1 MVSVLNLS
9 KVYPQYARPVDRLV
23 ESLPLVGQR
32 HTDFAALSD
41 ITFNVEPGEMFALVG
56 PNGCGK
62 STLLQTVAGIL
73 QPTRGLVRVEGRI
86 AALLELGA
94 GFNPEFTGREN
105 VFLNAELLGLTRPE
119 IERALPSIAG
129 FAEIGHFLDRP
140 VKEYSTGMYVRLAF
154 ATAIHV
160 EPEVLIV
167 DEALAVGDARFA
179 NRCIR
184 KFDELKQR
192 GVTTLFVSHDLGLV
206 KRLADR
212 AMFLLNGRAQYIG
225 ETKEAINRYVAQVLS
240 PEEEQATPALGPV
253 RHGDGQSRIED
264 VKLLPAT
271 RVASGD
277 PVTVEV
283 AIHFLTAQADPV
295 CGLLLRNRQGFD
307 VYGTNTRVEGT
318 PLGPVEAGETVI
330 VRFHLAAQLVRGDYT
345 ITVAT
350 QHPNGASQDWLD
362 DVLGLTVTQ
371 QKDLAGV
378 ADLAA
383 QIEVLTHAH
392 VSDAHSRNPRSSA

>member
-9 KVYPQYARPVDRLV
+9 KVYPLYPRPVDRLV
-23 ESLPLVGQR
+23 ESLPFAGPR

-41 ITFNVEPGEMFALVG
+41 ISFHVAPGEMFALLG

-62 STLLQTVAGIL
+62 STLLQIVAGIL
-73 QPTRGLVRVEGRI
+73 PPTRGLVRVQGRI

-105 VFLNAELLGLTRPE
+105 VFLNAELLGLSRPE
-119 IERALPSIAG
+119 IQRALPSIEA
-129 FAEIGHFLDRP
+129 FAEIGPFLDRP

-179 NRCIR
+179 NRCVR
-184 KFDELKQR
+184 KFDELKAR

-212 AMFLLNGRAQYIG
+212 AMFLLNGRAQYTG
-225 ETKEAINRYVAQVLS
+225 ETKEAINRYVAHVLA
-240 PEEEQATPALGPV
+240 PEEGAPEPALGPV
-253 RHGDGQSRIED
+253 RHGDGESRITD
-264 VKLLPAT
+264 VRLLP
-271 RVASGD
+271 SGKLTSGELL
-277 PVTVEV
+277 TVEV
-283 AIHFLTAQADPV
+283 TVQFRSPQSDPV
-295 CGLLLRNRQGFD
+295 CGLLIRNRQGID
-307 VYGTNTRVEGT
+307 VYGTNTRVEGA
-318 PLGPVEAGETVI
+318 PIGPVEAGETVI
-330 VRFHLAAQLVRGDYT
+330 VNFQLAANLVRGDYT
-345 ITVAT
+345 VTVAT

-362 DVLGLTVTQ
+362 DVLGFTMTQ
-371 QKDLAGV
+371 NKDLAGV
-378 ADLAA
+378 VDLAA
-383 QIEVLTHAH
+383 NIEVLTHAH
-392 VSDAHSRNPRSSA
+392 THPRNPGSST

>member
-9 KVYPQYARPVDRLV
+9 KVYPLYARPVDRLV
-23 ESLPLVGQR
+23 ESLPLAGQR
-32 HTDFAALSD
+32 HTDFAALSNISFD
-41 ITFNVEPGEMFALVG
+41 VAPGEMFALVG

-62 STLLQTVAGIL
+62 STLLQIVAGIL
-73 QPTRGLVRVEGRI
+73 PPTRGLVRVQGRI

-105 VFLNAELLGLTRPE
+105 VFLNAELLGLSRPE
-119 IERALPSIAG
+119 IERALPKIEA
-129 FAEIGHFLDRP
+129 FAEIGPFLDRP

-179 NRCIR
+179 NRCVR

-212 AMFLLNGRAQYIG
+212 AMFLLNGRMQYVG
-225 ETKEAINRYVAQVLS
+225 ETKEAINRYVAHVLA
-240 PEEEQATPALGPV
+240 PDEGAEEPALGPV
-253 RHGDGQSRIED
+253 RHGDGQSQITD
-264 VKLLPAT
+264 VKLLPGDKFP
-271 RVASGD
+271 SGELL
-277 PVTVEV
+277 TVEV
-283 AIHFLTAQADPV
+283 TIQFRSAQTSPV
-295 CGLLLRNRQGFD
+295 CGLLIRNRQGID
-307 VYGTNTRVEGT
+307 VYGTNTRVEGAGI
-318 PLGPVEAGETVI
+318 GPVDAGDTVV
-330 VRFHLAAQLVRGDYT
+330 VRFSFSAQLVRGEYT
-345 ITVAT
+345 VTVAA

-362 DVLGLTVTQ
+362 DVLGFTITQ
-371 QKDLAGV
+371 NKDLAGV
-378 ADLAA
+378 VDLAA
-383 QIEVLTHAH
+383 NIEVLTHAGT
-392 VSDAHSRNPRSSA
+392 RNSRSSA

>member
-9 KVYPQYARPVDRLV
+9 KVYPLYARPVDRLV
-23 ESLPLVGQR
+23 ESLPFAGTR
-32 HTDFAALSD
+32 HTDFAALRD
-41 ITFNVEPGEMFALVG
+41 ISFDVAPGEMLALVG

-62 STLLQTVAGIL
+62 STLLQIVAGIL
-73 QPTRGLVRVEGRI
+73 PPTRGLVRVQGRI

-105 VFLNAELLGLTRPE
+105 VFLNAELLGLSRPAISRVLPQ
-119 IERALPSIAG
+119 IEA
-129 FAEIGHFLDRP
+129 FAEIGAFLDRP

-179 NRCIR
+179 NRCVR

-212 AMFLLNGRAQYIG
+212 AIFLLNGRMEYAG
-225 ETKEAINRYVAQVLS
+225 DTAEAINRYVAHVHTADVE
-240 PEEEQATPALGPV
+240 PVPASLESAG
-253 RHGDGQSRIED
+253 HGDGESRITN
-264 VKLLPAT
+264 VRLLPSDKL
-271 RVASGD
+271 ASGD
-277 PVTVEV
+277 ELIVEATVQF
-283 AIHFLTAQADPV
+283 HTAQAAPV
-295 CGLLLRNRQGFD
+295 CGLLIRNRQGLD

-318 PLGPVEAGETVI
+318 GLGPVEAGETVV
-330 VRFHLAAQLVRGDYT
+330 VRFALAVALARGEYT
-345 ITVAT
+345 VTVAT

-362 DVLGLTVTQ
+362 DVLAFSITHS
-371 QKDLAGV
+371 KDLAGV

-383 QIEVLTHAH
+383 RIEVLTHAGI
-392 VSDAHSRNPRSSA
+392 RNSRSSA

>member
-9 KVYPQYARPVDRLV
+9 KVYPLYARPVDRLV
-23 ESLPLVGQR
+23 ESLPFASTR

-41 ITFNVEPGEMFALVG
+41 ITFDVANGEMMALVG

-62 STLLQTVAGIL
+62 STLLQIVAGIL
-73 QPTRGLVRVEGRI
+73 PPTRGLVRVQGRV

-105 VFLNAELLGLTRPE
+105 VYLNAELLGLSRPA
-119 IERALPSIAG
+119 IHRALPQIEA
-129 FAEIGHFLDRP
+129 FAEIGPFLDRP

-167 DEALAVGDARFA
+167 DEVLAVGDARFA
-179 NRCIR
+179 NRCVR

-192 GVTTLFVSHDLGLV
+192 GVTMLFVSHDLGLV

-212 AMFLLNGRAQYIG
+212 AIFLLNGRAQYVG
-225 ETKEAINRYVAQVLS
+225 ETKEAINRYVAHVHTDDVEPTLLDSDQV
-240 PEEEQATPALGPV
+240 G
-253 RHGDGQSRIED
+253 HGDGESRITR
-264 VKLLPAT
+264 VKLLPADKLP
-271 RVASGD
+271 SGEML
-277 PVTVEV
+277 TVEATV
-283 AIHFLTAQADPV
+283 RFRTAQPVPV
-295 CGLLLRNRQGFD
+295 CGLLIRNRQGID
-307 VYGTNTRVEGT
+307 VYGTNTRIEGAV
-318 PLGPVEAGETVI
+318 LGPVEAGDIVV
-330 VRFHLAAQLVRGDYT
+330 VRFTFAANLARGEYT

-362 DVLGLTVTQ
+362 DVLGFTITHS
-371 QKDLAGV
+371 KDLAGV
-378 ADLAA
+378 VDLASN
-383 QIEVLTHAH
+383 IEVLTHAGT
-392 VSDAHSRNPRSSA
+392 RNSRSSA